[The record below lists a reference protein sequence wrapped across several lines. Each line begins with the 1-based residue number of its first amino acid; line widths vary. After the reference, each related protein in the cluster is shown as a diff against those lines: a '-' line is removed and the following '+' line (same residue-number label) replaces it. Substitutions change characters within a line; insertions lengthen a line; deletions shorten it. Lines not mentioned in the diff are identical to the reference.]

1 MSISKHA
8 GLDASSIERILRTDA
23 RRLEAALS
31 LDTSTARIEVQILLQ
46 TVLSVNRAYLL
57 THPELALSDDELL
70 RYSGLLDRRL
80 NGEPIAYILGVR
92 EFYGLDFKVTP
103 DTLIPRPD
111 TELLVELA
119 LQKIPRPLPAGS
131 ISAASGSKADRTG
144 ETKEGVRRDGRR
156 YRVLDMGTGSGAIA
170 LTIAHERPEARV
182 VAVDASEAA
191 LVVAGEN
198 AKQLQTDNVRLLHS
212 DWFSALSDERFDL
225 IISNPPY
232 IESDDVH
239 LSQGDVRFEPITAL
253 ASGGDGLDD
262 IRRILRDA
270 RTHLE
275 SGGWLMFEHGYN
287 QALQVRTLMLAAG
300 FKEVSSAHDLS
311 GIERVTVGR
320 A

>member
-1 MSISKHA
+1 M
-8 GLDASSIERILRTDA
+8 
-23 RRLEAALS
+23 
-31 LDTSTARIEVQILLQ
+31 
-46 TVLSVNRAYLL
+46 
-57 THPELALSDDELL
+57 
-70 RYSGLLDRRL
+70 
-80 NGEPIAYILGVR
+80 
-92 EFYGLDFKVTP
+92 
-103 DTLIPRPD
+103 
-111 TELLVELA
+111 
-119 LQKIPRPLPAGS
+119 
-131 ISAASGSKADRTG
+131 
-144 ETKEGVRRDGRR
+144 
-156 YRVLDMGTGSGAIA
+156 LDMGTGSGAIA

>member
-119 LQKIPRPLPAGS
+119 LQKIPRPLAG
-131 ISAASGSKADRTG
+131 
-144 ETKEGVRRDGRR
+144 EGVRQDGRR

-300 FKEVSSAHDLS
+300 FKEVSSALDLS
-311 GIERVTVGR
+311 GIDRVTVGR